1 MWLTW
6 MWSRTNQEIHASVLK
21 RILLNIITPL
31 VCTTVLHTKPF
42 HPQQYSLSIRQR
54 PTYTQETILRLGSRF
69 PVRAEKSCFAPIPR
83 PLKSGGHTSGIKA
96 AMAYKLHIPDCILEP
111 HHPFHFPTPNKP
123 LRIRIQGPLISIQRL
138 IPKAQWQW
146 FLNWTEPPQV
156 PAPDF
161 AGFTHRTIYGCDP
174 QPGVP
179 DDLVIRHEYCGW
191 ISNPPLPIEW
201 VRHSKTRG
209 GHPRGPMGQKIPK
222 PTGPRLIC
230 TLWGIYLN
238 IDFSIIST
246 NFTVKKATGSWVVD
260 PRAF

>member
-83 PLKSGGHTSGIKA
+83 PPTSGGHTSGIKA

-146 FLNWTEPPQV
+146 FLNWTDPPKFPRQILQASHTAQSMGV
-156 PAPDF
+156 ILNLGCRTTSWSDTNIV
-161 AGFTHRTIYGCDP
+161 AG
-174 QPGVP
+174 
-179 DDLVIRHEYCGW
+179 
-191 ISNPPLPIEW
+191 SAN
-201 VRHSKTRG
+201 
-209 GHPRGPMGQKIPK
+209 
-222 PTGPRLIC
+222 RLC
-230 TLWGIYLN
+230 Q
-238 IDFSIIST
+238 SSE
-246 NFTVKKATGSWVVD
+246 
-260 PRAF
+260 